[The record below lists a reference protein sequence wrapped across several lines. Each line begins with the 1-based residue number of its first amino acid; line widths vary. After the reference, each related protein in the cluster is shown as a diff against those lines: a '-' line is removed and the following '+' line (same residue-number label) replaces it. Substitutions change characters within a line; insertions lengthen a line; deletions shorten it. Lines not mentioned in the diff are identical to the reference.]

1 MKIYTVGEILNDLE
15 NCIENNLPFSHI
27 RFGDGGIKFIESVL
41 RNDREQLTI
50 IIKKEGLPSH
60 KIVEIFEL
68 WGYHA
73 RNANYIDSPEV
84 YYNGTFWPR
93 VKKKGKP
100 INSETELKLREWD
113 KLYHDAEFDN
123 EHYCNPESNYLM
135 VLRTQKFKNIL
146 DMMKG
151 RKVCIITVFP
161 EVKKLLKEYDVD
173 IVKIVAHYEN
183 QYKNSFKNV
192 IDTIKYQAN
201 EYDFWLVAAGEL
213 GRIYSGFIKE
223 CGGRTIDIGFIIEYW
238 LEGYIHPRLHPFM
251 QPNTDNHLELVLTE
265 EGEKYLEH
273 I

>member
-1 MKIYTVGEILNDLE
+1 
-15 NCIENNLPFSHI
+15 
-27 RFGDGGIKFIESVL
+27 
-41 RNDREQLTI
+41 
-50 IIKKEGLPSH
+50 
-60 KIVEIFEL
+60 
-68 WGYHA
+68 
-73 RNANYIDSPEV
+73 
-84 YYNGTFWPR
+84 
-93 VKKKGKP
+93 
-100 INSETELKLREWD
+100 
-113 KLYHDAEFDN
+113 
-123 EHYCNPESNYLM
+123 M

-192 IDTIKYQAN
+192 INTIKYRAN

-213 GRIYSGFIKE
+213 GRIYSGYIKE

-238 LEGYIHPRLHPFM
+238 IEGYIHPRLHPFM